1 MNADDSVIEKGDPGQ
16 NTGQTG
22 DSLGADG
29 QTQNQQSSQE
39 LSEQEL
45 QEQYEQKGL
54 EESEKMAEKVDE
66 KTAIYGIQDQVEV
79 SFNAQY
85 VIITLN
91 GAVLFDPGSE
101 VIKEDALPLVDKVG
115 RILDHYTGNIIE
127 VEGHTDNVQLHTAK
141 YENNDVLSMFRAL
154 HVANYIK
161 AADPELN
168 PAYVKYSGRGEY
180 EPIADNSTAE
190 GRARNRRVEIRI
202 YNSFNS
208 NLK

>member
-1 MNADDSVIEKGDPGQ
+1 MAQE
-16 NTGQTG
+16 
-22 DSLGADG
+22 
-29 QTQNQQSSQE
+29 SQKE
-39 LSEQEL
+39 RE
-45 QEQYEQKGL
+45 G
-54 EESEKMAEKVDE
+54 M
-66 KTAIYGIQDQVEV
+66 GIANQVEV
-79 SFNAQY
+79 DFNNEY
-85 VIITLN
+85 VMLN
-91 GAVLFDPGSE
+91 LSGAILFDNASAEIRTEAYP
-101 VIKEDALPLVDKVG
+101 IVDKIAAIVG
-115 RILDHYTGNIIE
+115 KYKNNIIE
-127 VEGHTDNVQLHTAK
+127 IEGHTDNVQLHTAK